1 MGFGNM
7 AGEINK
13 ITQGANLATPKF
25 TLTWIIGAVFAVM
38 LMMGVIAIATWGF
51 AKAKLTGKKAI
62 GQTTNLGSGLLED
75 SQADGDGWY

>member
-1 MGFGNM
+1 
-7 AGEINK
+7 
-13 ITQGANLATPKF
+13 
-25 TLTWIIGAVFAVM
+25 M